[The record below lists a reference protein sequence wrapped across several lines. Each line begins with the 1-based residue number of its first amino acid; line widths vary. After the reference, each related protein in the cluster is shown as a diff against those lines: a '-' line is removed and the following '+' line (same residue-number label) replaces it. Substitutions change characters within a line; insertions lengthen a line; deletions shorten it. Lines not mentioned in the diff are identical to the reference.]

1 MAGLPTPQRRA
12 PAALAAGQV
21 GAICCAGGGGEVPD
35 VFRYLH
41 FKAFAFLRTGPEEYR
56 KHDALGRP
64 PVGLPAS
71 RMDAI
76 RRGCEQIIEFRGLSY
91 ARPLEGIGID
101 GFYALIRLFHFES
114 DHQTALTSD
123 TPGVVVDEMRVT
135 HVMNSRT
142 LTLYNRVTLKAFGET
157 TATGSPCPHCGEP
170 LRTPFAKQCRHC
182 GTDWHYPANVHFKK
196 SS

>member
-1 MAGLPTPQRRA
+1 MDDDSREYAEQLHAAYEGEVFEPPAG
-12 PAALAAGQV
+12 V
-21 GAICCAGGGGEVPD
+21 EVPD

-91 ARPLEGIGID
+91 ARPLEGIGVD

-114 DHQTALTSD
+114 DHQMALTSD

-135 HVMNSRT
+135 HVMDSRT

-157 TATGSPCPHCGEP
+157 TATGGPCPYCGEP

-182 GTDWHYPANVHFKK
+182 GTDWHDPVNAHFKK